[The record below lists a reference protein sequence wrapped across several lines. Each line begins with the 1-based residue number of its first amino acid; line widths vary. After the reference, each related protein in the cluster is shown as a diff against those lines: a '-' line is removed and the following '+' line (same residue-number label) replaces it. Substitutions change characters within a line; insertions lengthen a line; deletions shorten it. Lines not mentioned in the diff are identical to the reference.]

1 MDTKE
6 FYDQLSP
13 TYYRDTFEDVSNL
26 TAIARR
32 VRTQTVLDMLKRH
45 VSPASVVA
53 DLGCGPAQFA
63 EPILESHD
71 KYIGLDISREMYA
84 RTAERLSSNPGASFM
99 EGSIENIPLASDS
112 VDGVIC
118 IGVLEYLPDNA
129 KAFREIHRVLKKGGV
144 AIISFPNLRYPLFF
158 LRTIIRPIVAPVLR
172 VLVPKLRSTVYISGT
187 THRTMFPGR
196 FLKEAEQVPFRVLEK
211 STHAYFPLFFNH
223 ALPRTMVP
231 LYYKW
236 DQLGKKIAPGMGAN
250 YIVCLQK

>member
-45 VSPASVVA
+45 VPQASVVA
-53 DLGCGPAQFA
+53 DLGCGPGQFA
-63 EPILESHD
+63 EPILETHD
-71 KYIGLDISREMYA
+71 RYIGLDISQEMFA
-84 RTAERLSSNPGASFM
+84 RTAQHLSGNPRASFM
-99 EGSIENIPLASDS
+99 VGSIENIPLPADS

-118 IGVLEYLPDNA
+118 IGVLEYLQSNG
-129 KAFREIHRVLKKGGV
+129 KALREIHRVLKKGGV
-144 AIISFPNLRYPLFF
+144 AIVSFPNLRFPLFF
-158 LRTIIRPIVAPVLR
+158 LRTMIRPVAAPVLR
-172 VLVPKLRSTVYISGT
+172 TLVPKLRSTVYISGT
-187 THRTMFPGR
+187 THRTMSPSRVFA
-196 FLKEAEQVPFRVLEK
+196 EAKQVPFKIVEK
-211 STHAYFPLFFNH
+211 NTHAYWPLFFNH
-223 ALPRTMVP
+223 PLPRTMVP

-236 DQLGKKIAPGMGAN
+236 DSVGKKLAPGMGAN